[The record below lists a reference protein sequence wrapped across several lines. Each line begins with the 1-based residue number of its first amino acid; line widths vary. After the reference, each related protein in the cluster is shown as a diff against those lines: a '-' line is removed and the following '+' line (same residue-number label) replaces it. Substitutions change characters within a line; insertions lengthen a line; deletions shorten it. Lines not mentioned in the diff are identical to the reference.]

1 MNTTRLF
8 GWLTL
13 HMRAIRIAMVPIL
26 LLLVAGVGLLV
37 DLTGGVRFSY
47 LHSMYL
53 PVMLAGFVFGL
64 RGGLLLGLLGGFILG
79 PFMPI
84 NSDTGE
90 MQDTLNWIYRTGFF
104 TLVGLFSGGVSDSVR
119 SYLRHLKWIA
129 RHDTDTQL
137 PNRTALLDSLSR
149 LPQEKQADNSF
160 VLSLISLQ
168 NAMELKSAFGFE
180 IIEELMRQSAQ
191 RYGSILQHRTQVYR
205 IDAEQLGILI
215 ENRSAQNIDALLAQ
229 LIDGA
234 RQPFQFNGIPIHT
247 DSRLGYVAFDRL
259 AHAPSVYLQHAEAAL
274 ISAHENGQDCIAYD
288 PQISTIA
295 KDNLSVLGNLIQAI
309 RSGQLSMHYQ
319 PKICMRSGAIK
330 SVEALM
336 RWHHPER
343 GNIPPAVFIPRAEQS
358 TLINL
363 VTEFALEQS
372 MQQIVQ
378 WRDKGIHIPI
388 AVNISPR
395 NLLQPGFSDLILNLL
410 QRYGVE
416 GRLLELEVTEGAL
429 MTDMART
436 IVELHRLADAKITIS
451 IDDFGT
457 GYSSL
462 QYLHKLPISL
472 IKIDQSF
479 VRRLPEDKGAL
490 HIVEAAVTLTHKM
503 GMQTIAEGVESE
515 EIYRVLA
522 GLGCDIAQGFA
533 VSRPLPADEF
543 AQWYEQHKGRFGQF
557 DHFTHGTTGKA
568 AASF

>member
-1 MNTTRLF
+1 MNTTRMF
-8 GWLTL
+8 EWLTL

-26 LLLVAGVGLLV
+26 LLLVGGVGLLV
-37 DLTGGVRFSY
+37 HVTGGVKFSY

-53 PVMLAGFVFGL
+53 PVLLAGFVFGM
-64 RGGLLLGLLGGFILG
+64 RGGLLIGLLGGVAIG

-84 NSDTGE
+84 NAATGE
-90 MQDTLNWIYRTGFF
+90 MQDTLNWVYRTGFF
-104 TLVGLFSGGVSDSVR
+104 MLVGIFSGAVSDSVR

-129 RHDTDTQL
+129 RHDAVTTL
-137 PNRTALLDSLSR
+137 PNRTALLDSLSQ
-149 LPQEKQADNSF
+149 LPQEKQTADSF
-160 VLSLISLQ
+160 LLVVISLQ

-180 IIEELMRQSAQ
+180 IIEDLIRQSAQ
-191 RYGSILQHRTQVYR
+191 RYGSILQHRTQVYH
-205 IDAEQLGILI
+205 IDAEQIGILI
-215 ENRSAQNIDALLAQ
+215 ENRSAQNTDALLDE
-229 LIDGA
+229 LMEGA

-247 DSRLGYVAFDRL
+247 DSRLGYVTFDQVV
-259 AHAPSVYLQHAEAAL
+259 HPPGVYLQRAEAAL
-274 ISAHENGQDCIAYD
+274 VSAHESGQDCIAYS
-288 PQISTIA
+288 PEISSLA
-295 KDNLSVLGNLIQAI
+295 KDNLSVLGNLMHAI
-309 RSGQLSMHYQ
+309 REGQLSMHYQ
-319 PKICMRSGAIK
+319 PKICMRSGAVK

-343 GNIPPAVFIPRAEQS
+343 GNIPPGVFIPRAEQS

-378 WRDKGIHIPI
+378 WQSRGIDVPV

-395 NLLQPGFSDLILNLL
+395 NLLQPGFSDLILDLL
-410 QRYGVE
+410 KRYGVE

-436 IVELHRLADAKITIS
+436 IIELHRLADAKITIS

-479 VRRLPEDKGAL
+479 VRRLPADKGAL

-503 GMQTIAEGVESE
+503 GMQTIAEGVEND
-515 EIYRVLA
+515 EIYHVLA
-522 GLGCDIAQGFA
+522 DLGCDIAQGFA
-533 VSRPLPADEF
+533 IARPMPGAEF
-543 AQWYEQHKGRFGQF
+543 EKWYAQQQGRFV
-557 DHFTHGTTGKA
+557 TGKA
-568 AASF
+568 AAC

>member
-8 GWLTL
+8 EWLSL
-13 HMRAIRIAMVPIL
+13 HMRTIRIAMVPIL
-26 LLLVAGVGLLV
+26 LLLVTGVGLLV
-37 DLTGGVRFSY
+37 HATGGAKFSY
-47 LHSMYL
+47 LHAMYL

-64 RGGLLLGLLGGFILG
+64 RGGLLIGLLGGLILG

-84 NSDTGE
+84 NAATGE
-90 MQDTLNWIYRTGFF
+90 MQDTLNWIYRSGFF
-104 TLVGLFSGGVSDSVR
+104 MLVGLFSGGVSDSVR

-129 RHDTDTQL
+129 RHDADTQL
-137 PNRTALLDSLSR
+137 PNRTALLESLSR
-149 LPQEKQADNSF
+149 LPQEKQAADSF
-160 VLSLISLQ
+160 VLAVISLQ
-168 NAMELKSAFGFE
+168 NAMELKSAFGFD
-180 IIEELMRQSAQ
+180 IIDDLMRQSAQ
-191 RYGSILQHRTQVYR
+191 RYENILLHRTQVYR

-215 ENRSAQNIDALLAQ
+215 ENRSAQNVDALLAE
-229 LIDGA
+229 LIEDA

-247 DSRLGYVAFDRL
+247 DSRLGYVAFDQL
-259 AHAPSVYLQHAEAAL
+259 LHPPGVYLQRAEAAL
-274 ISAHENGQDCIAYD
+274 VSAHENAHDCIAYS
-288 PQISTIA
+288 PEISTIA
-295 KDNLSVLGNLIQAI
+295 KDNLSVLGNLMHAI
-309 RSGQLSMHYQ
+309 RAGQLSMHYQ

-343 GNIPPAVFIPRAEQS
+343 GNIPPGVFIPRAEQS

-378 WRDKGIHIPI
+378 WQSKGLDIPI

-395 NLLQPGFSDLILNLL
+395 NLLQPGFSDLILSLL

-479 VRRLPEDKGAL
+479 VRRLPNDKGAL

-503 GMQTIAEGVESE
+503 GMQTIAEGVESD

-522 GLGCDIAQGFA
+522 SLGCDIAQGFA
-533 VSRPLPADEF
+533 VSRPLPASEF
-543 AQWYEQHKGRFGQF
+543 EQWYARHGGRFS
-557 DHFTHGTTGKA
+557 HFGTNASASKTA
-568 AASF
+568 AL

>member
-8 GWLTL
+8 EWLTL
-13 HMRAIRIAMVPIL
+13 HMRAIRLAMMPTLV
-26 LLLVAGVGLLV
+26 LLVAGVALLV
-37 DLTGGVRFSY
+37 YVTGGVKFSY
-47 LHSMYL
+47 LHAMYL
-53 PVMLAGFVFGL
+53 PVLLAGFVFGL
-64 RGGLLLGLLGGFILG
+64 RGGLLIGLLGGVAIG

-84 NSDTGE
+84 NIVTGE
-90 MQDTLNWIYRTGFF
+90 MQATLNWLYRTGFF
-104 TLVGLFSGGVSDSVR
+104 MLVGLLSGVFSDSVR
-119 SYLRHLKWIA
+119 SYLRHLKWMA
-129 RHDTDTQL
+129 RHDTATRM
-137 PNRTALLDSLSR
+137 PNRIALLDALSA
-149 LPQEKQADNSF
+149 LPKEKQTADF
-160 VLSLISLQ
+160 YVLAVISLQ

-180 IIEELMRQSAQ
+180 IIEDLMRQAAQ
-191 RYGSILQHRTQVYR
+191 RYGNVLRHRTQVYR
-205 IDAEQLGILI
+205 IDAEQIGILI
-215 ENRSAQNIDALLAQ
+215 ENRSVQSVDVLLAE
-229 LIDGA
+229 LMESS

-247 DSRLGYVAFDRL
+247 DSRLGYVAFDQL
-259 AHAPSVYLQHAEAAL
+259 LHPPGVYLQRAEAAL
-274 ISAHENGQDCIAYD
+274 VSAHESGQDCIAYS
-288 PQISTIA
+288 PEISTIA
-295 KDNLSVLGNLIQAI
+295 KDNLSVLGSLMQAI
-309 RSGQLSMHYQ
+309 REGQLSMHYQ
-319 PKICMRSGAIK
+319 PKICMRSGTVK

-343 GNIPPAVFIPRAEQS
+343 GNIPPGIFIPRAEQS

-363 VTEFALEQS
+363 VTEFALEQA

-378 WRDKGIHIPI
+378 WQSRGIDIPV

-410 QRYGVE
+410 ERHGVE

-479 VRRLPEDKGAL
+479 VRRLPADKGAL

-503 GMQTIAEGVESE
+503 GMQTIAEGVEND
-515 EIYRVLA
+515 EIYNVLA

-533 VSRPLPADEF
+533 ISRPLPAAEF
-543 AQWYEQHKGRFGQF
+543 EKWHSQHHGRFMV
-557 DHFTHGTTGKA
+557 DKA
-568 AASF
+568 TSC

>member
-8 GWLTL
+8 EWLTL
-13 HMRAIRIAMVPIL
+13 HMRAIRVAMMPTLVL
-26 LLLVAGVGLLV
+26 LIVGVGLLV
-37 DLTGGVRFSY
+37 HATGGVKFSY

-53 PVMLAGFVFGL
+53 PVMLAGFVFGM
-64 RGGLLLGLLGGFILG
+64 RGGLLIGLLGGLILG
-79 PFMPI
+79 PFMPLD
-84 NSDTGE
+84 SVTGE
-90 MQDTLNWIYRTGFF
+90 MQNVLNWIYRTGFF
-104 TLVGLFSGGVSDSVR
+104 MLVGVFSGAVSDSVR
-119 SYLRHLKWIA
+119 SYLRHLQWIA
-129 RHDTDTQL
+129 RHDASTQL
-137 PNRTALLDSLSR
+137 PNRTALLDSLAALSKGK
-149 LPQEKQADNSF
+149 KQATDSF
-160 VLSLISLQ
+160 LLVVICLQ

-180 IIEELMRQSAQ
+180 IIEDLMRQSAQ
-191 RYGSILQHRTQVYR
+191 RYGSILHHRTQVYR
-205 IDAEQLGILI
+205 IDTEQIGILI
-215 ENRSAQNIDALLAQ
+215 ESRGKQNVDALLAE
-229 LIDGA
+229 LMEGS
-234 RQPFQFNGIPIHT
+234 RQPFQFNGIPIHI
-247 DSRLGYVAFDRL
+247 DSRLGYVAFDQL
-259 AHAPSVYLQHAEAAL
+259 VHPPGVYLQRAEAAL
-274 ISAHENGQDCIAYD
+274 VSAYESGQDCIAYS
-288 PQISTIA
+288 PEISTIA
-295 KDNLSVLGNLIQAI
+295 KDNLSVLGSLMQAI
-309 RSGQLSMHYQ
+309 REGQLSMHYQ
-319 PKICMRSGAIK
+319 PKICMRSGTVK

-343 GNIPPAVFIPRAEQS
+343 GNIPPGIFIPRAEQS

-363 VTEFALEQS
+363 VTEFALEQA

-378 WRDKGIHIPI
+378 WQSRGIDIPV

-410 QRYGVE
+410 ERHGVE

-479 VRRLPEDKGAL
+479 VRRLPADKGAL

-503 GMQTIAEGVESE
+503 GMQTIAEGVEND
-515 EIYRVLA
+515 EIYDVLA

-533 VSRPLPADEF
+533 ISRPLPATEF
-543 AQWYEQHKGRFGQF
+543 EKWHSQHHGRFMV
-557 DHFTHGTTGKA
+557 GKA
-568 AASF
+568 ASC